1 MKYDNKFTIFS
12 LDLDSPMLSTANQ
25 HRIIENDDVIL
36 KCLYRAT
43 LPVRFSWFKDGILLP
58 GETKENLLLNEINR
72 RQKGEY
78 KCVTINSVGSEES
91 NLLVIDVKCKFHIC
105 SEAAVQR
112 CFENHMRRIR
122 CSQMILKIS
131 CLFCIGR
138 GLQLPNN

>member
-1 MKYDNKFTIFS
+1 MKYNNNFTIFS
-12 LDLDSPMLSTANQ
+12 LDLDPPILSTANQ

-58 GETKENLLLNEINR
+58 GETKEKLLLSEINR

-78 KCVTINSVGSEES
+78 KCVTINSVGSEQS

-112 CFENHMRRIR
+112 CFENHMHRIS
-122 CSQMILKIS
+122 CLQIILKIGVFFLYCWRS
-131 CLFCIGR
+131 TVTK
-138 GLQLPNN
+138 